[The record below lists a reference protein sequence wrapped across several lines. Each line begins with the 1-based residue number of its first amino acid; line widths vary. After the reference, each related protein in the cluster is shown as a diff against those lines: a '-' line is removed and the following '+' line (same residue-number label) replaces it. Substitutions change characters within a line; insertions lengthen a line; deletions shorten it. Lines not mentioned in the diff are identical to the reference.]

1 VFEIATPLA
10 RQNTWKF
17 ASLATNSFYESRAQY
32 RSNLDHRG
40 SPSVGDGFAW
50 LLFLASF
57 AGAVSGWIASEWLVA
72 LVLTFATAFITL
84 CIRLFVRRV
93 QVIFDRPNNT
103 ITFRAR
109 NMRGYSEIVHML
121 SDLSHAK
128 KEGHD
133 TARCVLVFD
142 KGMSQGDHPIT
153 QYSTS
158 GPAPK
163 QITDAI
169 NAWLKPPAPVDSE
182 PPKA

>member
-1 VFEIATPLA
+1 LQRRLHGKTLGNSHRLPQTLFMKVA
-10 RQNTWKF
+10 RNTDQILIIEDRPVLVT
-17 ASLATNSFYESRAQY
+17 AL
-32 RSNLDHRG
+32 L
-40 SPSVGDGFAW
+40 GFF
-50 LLFLASF
+50 FLASF

-84 CIRLFVRRV
+84 CIRLFVRRI

-109 NMRGYSEIVHML
+109 NMRGYSEIVHLL

-158 GPAPK
+158 GLAPK